1 MSDQAG
7 SELVSGKT
15 DVALILSQRS
25 EPSPHYHAAGDTSIS
40 KYHTPGDR
48 VSQAEAL
55 RFDKIPKL
63 HKASRNN
70 VIDPWEHATLFM
82 MGFGRCKMTQNGL
95 PPQGNLYGT
104 QRERL
109 EAFWLTFIADNEGN
123 GSYWMPLDPRYT
135 EWLRSVPE
143 GWVPHRIRTATQYPE
158 MVWEFK
164 MQSITLRHIFAE
176 FLERTKQTIPGG
188 FV

>member
-7 SELVSGKT
+7 SELVSEKT
-15 DVALILSQRS
+15 DGASVLPQMS

-48 VSQAEAL
+48 VSQAEVL

-63 HKASRNN
+63 HKAFPNN
-70 VIDPWEHATLFM
+70 VIDPWKNATLFV
-82 MGFGRCKMTQNGL
+82 MGVGRCKMKQNGL
-95 PPQGNLYGT
+95 PPQGNPYGT

-109 EAFWLTFIADNEGN
+109 EAFWRTLMADNEGN

-135 EWLRSVPE
+135 E
-143 GWVPHRIRTATQYPE
+143 
-158 MVWEFK
+158 
-164 MQSITLRHIFAE
+164 
-176 FLERTKQTIPGG
+176 
-188 FV
+188 